1 MLRHYRQKH
10 MIFFGKNPTM
20 TSLAPV
26 NGYEKRGPCQALQ
39 NRNASALGRARGAA
53 IRQIP

>member
-1 MLRHYRQKH
+1 